1 MLLESKQKTG
11 QEKLMIILKRQS
23 KKHIKFSSE
32 NKEIVINHLD
42 IIKNNKYKFIE
53 DKIMVNV

>member
-23 KKHIKFSSE
+23 KRHIKFSGE
-32 NKEIVINHLD
+32 NKEIVID
-42 IIKNNKYKFIE
+42 IIKNQ
-53 DKIMVNV
+53 